1 MGIKDKLRNSLQGP
15 ITVMQPSYQDQTGAD
30 ANYFVQL
37 DSKYDFGMPD
47 SSTKTDR
54 LDFSAYPSEY
64 QAEYHISEQ
73 QQQHGEEMQFG
84 TPDGPRVP
92 RLEEENDEFSE
103 YLNLM
108 VHFRERDFS
117 KTLRKIDVSFFTN
130 NRCNTNIRPDT
141 LCRDQYRLLPPY
153 LFAYLLCFMDRTNV
167 GNAKVAG
174 LLDSITMTGHE
185 YNAGVVSWQRFILMA
200 QITDVGLVF
209 FVQACFFIF
218 YIILEIPSQ
227 FVLKK
232 IGPRRYLSLL
242 VILCGIGQYTYPPP
256 PLPPC
261 QHVLTCDRWAH
272 SHG

>member
-73 QQQHGEEMQFG
+73 QQQQHGEEMQFG

-117 KTLRKIDVSFFTN
+117 KTLRKIDVSFFTTIGAT
-130 NRCNTNIRPDT
+130 RTSALT
-141 LCRDQYRLLPPY
+141 LCAVVTSTD
-153 LFAYLLCFMDRTNV
+153 CFHPTC
-167 GNAKVAG
+167 
-174 LLDSITMTGHE
+174 LHISC
-185 YNAGVVSWQRFILMA
+185 VSWTEPMS
-200 QITDVGLVF
+200 VM
-209 FVQACFFIF
+209 
-218 YIILEIPSQ
+218 
-227 FVLKK
+227 
-232 IGPRRYLSLL
+232 PR
-242 VILCGIGQYTYPPP
+242 
-256 PLPPC
+256 
-261 QHVLTCDRWAH
+261 
-272 SHG
+272 